1 MCPAQL
7 LQKWLCGIYHVPK
20 CMSCQEATLVVTR
33 KAHSFNDC
41 IYISLILLLWH
52 LSNLCVVDHLKPLIT
67 YLSIYL
73 FIYLY
78 TYICIKTHIHVYL
91 YIYIY
96 IYPHICMSVCKH
108 ETHTFNIK
116 YTWFSTNKLGPPTE
130 LKKKNENLKKYC
142 WIMQKPIQSNEW
154 QSS

>member
-1 MCPAQL
+1 MKRMCSAQL

-73 FIYLY
+73 SIYIHIY
-78 TYICIKTHIHVYL
+78 IKTHIHVY
-91 YIYIY
+91 IYIY
-96 IYPHICMSVCKH
+96 IIYISPHICMSVSKH

-116 YTWFSTNKLGPPTE
+116 YTWFSPNKLGPPTE
-130 LKKKNENLKKYC
+130 LKKKWKSEKILLNHAETN
-142 WIMQKPIQSNEW
+142 PI
-154 QSS
+154 